1 MAPMTTAVLLE
12 INPRVAITAELI
24 RRIKKP
30 SEGLDDAIRASYS
43 SVRGT
48 RLSR

>member
-1 MAPMTTAVLLE
+1 MTPMTTAVLLE
-12 INPRVAITAELI
+12 IHPRVAITAELM
-24 RRIKKP
+24 
-30 SEGLDDAIRASYS
+30 SVDDAIRASYS